1 MLKAFSFVGAGR
13 YEAVTYV
20 WEERSHTT
28 RLFPEALARVF
39 EPEKVIVFVT
49 ERAKNSRASESEPRY
64 VEMLQDKL
72 GDRVAETPRTALLG
86 TGGSQTHPAAGF
98 RRNSGH
104 WLTWHPLSSCL
115 VPAWPSTSA
124 PSIRT
129 LHG

>member
-49 ERAKNSRASESEPRY
+49 EKAKNSRASESEPRY

-72 GDRVAETPRTALLG
+72 GDQVAETPRTA
-86 TGGSQTHPAAGF
+86 
-98 RRNSGH
+98 
-104 WLTWHPLSSCL
+104 
-115 VPAWPSTSA
+115 
-124 PSIRT
+124 
-129 LHG
+129 